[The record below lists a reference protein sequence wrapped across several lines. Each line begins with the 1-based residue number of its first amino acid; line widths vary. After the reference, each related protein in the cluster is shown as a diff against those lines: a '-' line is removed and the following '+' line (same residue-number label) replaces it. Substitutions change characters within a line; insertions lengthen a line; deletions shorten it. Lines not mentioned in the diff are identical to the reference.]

1 MALFKAPTYYPA
13 VPKSQQNMGGSINRW
28 GEGDA
33 VELGVKTS
41 GCTKFFPPL
50 EIEARLII
58 LLISKISPHQ

>member
-13 VPKSQQNMGGSINRW
+13 VQKSQQNLGGSIARW

-33 VELGVKTS
+33 VESGVKTS
-41 GCTKFFPPL
+41 GCTKFFSTL

-58 LLISKISPHQ
+58 LLTSKISSHQ